1 MNTKIKTIIL
11 SAIILSSITGSVSA
25 DTPLGWRGNSFYLP
39 EEDRYTQTKSKEQI
53 EEEKKAADAKKKPL
67 TDILKGITFDINRS
81 GSINEAQSNMNNGS
95 SIGGGNAS
103 TGAYV
108 NGGDG
113 TFYSGTAAMLD
124 FRRTDGSRFG
134 PNQFIQ
140 LIAPI
145 AMELGIKYSVFPSV
159 LIANAAQETGW
170 GNSSLTVDCNN
181 MGGVKAY
188 SDWTGPLSSSPAP
201 SWEDNGTTYYRG
213 YSSINAALEDKA
225 QVLQASRYDVIRQ
238 AKTPYEAL
246 KFHATG
252 YAGSSTKDDELRAIL
267 DYAPNNLLSYDTE
280 YMALLKAGKIN
291 HASKTREDIKNG
303 NY

>member
-1 MNTKIKTIIL
+1 MNKKLKTLIL
-11 SAIILSSITGSVSA
+11 SITLLSSATITTWA
-25 DTPLGWRGNSFYLP
+25 ETPLGWRGNSFYLP
-39 EEDRYTQTKSKEQI
+39 EEDRYIETKTKEDLDK
-53 EEEKKAADAKKKPL
+53 EKKEADAKNKPL
-67 TDILKGITFDINRS
+67 TDILKGITFNINKS
-81 GSINEAQSNMNNGS
+81 GSLDEAQSNMNNGAT
-95 SIGGGNAS
+95 IGGGNAA
-103 TGAYV
+103 TGDYV

-113 TFYSGTAAMLD
+113 TFYSGTLPLLD
-124 FRRTDGSRFG
+124 FRRASEKFG
-134 PNQFIQ
+134 TNQFIQ
-140 LIAPI
+140 LIAPL

-170 GNSSLTVDCNN
+170 GNSGLTMDCNN

-188 SDWTGPLSSSPAP
+188 NDWTGPKSSTPAP
-201 SWEDNGTTYYRG
+201 SGEDSSTTYYRG
-213 YSSINAALEDKA
+213 YSSINAAMEDKA
-225 QVLQASRYDVIRQ
+225 QVLQASRYDVIRK

-280 YMALLKAGKIN
+280 YNALLKAGKIN